1 LELLNCC
8 GPWGCAGAALRSSRS
23 RTSDYKRCQL
33 SEIQIGLGALIPF
46 EYNAFIIIFHVRQVL
61 NLGVKMQRDLLSI
74 ISRRRRA
81 RTLLAGLLVAICRL
95 AAKKL
100 LFISLCARRPLSL
113 FSFVKIPRRQPFR
126 DVNQTPHFH

>member
-1 LELLNCC
+1 V
-8 GPWGCAGAALRSSRS
+8 GSSRS

-74 ISRRRRA
+74 ISR
-81 RTLLAGLLVAICRL
+81 TLWLAGLLVAICRL
-95 AAKKL
+95 MAAKKL
-100 LFISLCARRPLSL
+100 LFISLCARLSL